1 MRFPAPPA
9 LRSLTAYGAGRE
21 WSVVRVHAAAR
32 RQLSADRTARP
43 SVGTIVRADALGRG
57 DLYQAVANAA
67 PRLGWPSAGADEVVL
82 WFHDRTPQQGRSAEQ
97 PCQSSKK
104 ASRGAASAERDQRVV
119 VGRGVNPN
127 WTTP

>member
-1 MRFPAPPA
+1 MARVANGA
-9 LRSLTAYGAGRE
+9 SSECTLLRDDSY
-21 WSVVRVHAAAR
+21 
-32 RQLSADRTARP
+32 RQMAQLAP
-43 SVGTIVRADALGRG
+43 SVGTIVHADALGRG

-127 WTTP
+127 WTAP